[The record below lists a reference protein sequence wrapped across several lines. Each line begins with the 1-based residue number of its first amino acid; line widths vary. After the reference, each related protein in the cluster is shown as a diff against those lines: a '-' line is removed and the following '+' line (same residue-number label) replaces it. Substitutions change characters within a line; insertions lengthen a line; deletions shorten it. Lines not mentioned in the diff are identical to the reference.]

1 VTRVV
6 VLAASLLAFPL
17 GSAAWAR
24 PWQTREPSSEPTPAH
39 QLRNPA
45 IWPAEPAIPEPIDP
59 TRFTAAFAYLCGV
72 TADSSV
78 AALAPQLLV
87 AAATAHTDPF
97 LLAAL
102 AHFRS
107 HCDPS
112 HKGKGGTYGLLGI
125 EPAMYRG
132 VDGAPAVPVEKE
144 DLTSKRLLDPVTN
157 LTVGAKLLEMWEARH
172 REIDES
178 FGGAQHRSGVSH
190 MIWGDEV
197 RSSGQEDLILTAR
210 RRMLGRFNGT
220 IDVPRPS
227 LYGIDVVSPLEGTP
241 RVATS
246 GPGDDRD
253 GGARRHRGLDIAGQI
268 GEPVRS
274 IAGGTVIFAGVN
286 MPGRARLGP
295 IPPEKLRRYAHRR
308 MGVGGIYVCIEH
320 KPEPKRIV
328 TCYMHL
334 QSYKVNDRQEVAAG
348 EIIGYVGRSGVR
360 VSPPHLHFEVRVDDR
375 FTNPVRTLGDLV
387 IPPKDTM
394 THQYVLKAKRA
405 KRLRLRA

>member
-1 VTRVV
+1 M
-6 VLAASLLAFPL
+6 
-17 GSAAWAR
+17 
-24 PWQTREPSSEPTPAH
+24 
-39 QLRNPA
+39 
-45 IWPAEPAIPEPIDP
+45 
-59 TRFTAAFAYLCGV
+59 
-72 TADSSV
+72 
-78 AALAPQLLV
+78 APQILV
-87 AAATAHTDPF
+87 AAAAAQSDPF
-97 LLAAL
+97 TLAAL

-107 HCDPS
+107 RCDPS
-112 HKGKGGTYGLLGI
+112 HKGKGNTYGLLGI
-125 EPAMYRG
+125 EPGMYRG
-132 VDGAPAVPVEKE
+132 VEGAPVVPVDKE

-157 LTVGAKLLEMWEARH
+157 LTVGAKLLEMWQARH

-190 MIWGDEV
+190 MVWGDEV

-210 RRMLGRFNGT
+210 RRMMGRYNGT
-220 IDVPRPS
+220 VDVPRPS
-227 LYGIDVVSPLEGTP
+227 LYGIEVVSPLEGTP

-253 GGARRHRGLDIAGQI
+253 GGARRHRGLDIVGQI

-334 QSYKVNDRQEVAAG
+334 ASYKVNDRQQVAAG

-375 FTNPVRTLGDLV
+375 FTNPVRTLGNLV
-387 IPPKDTM
+387 IPPKTP
-394 THQYVLKAKRA
+394 
-405 KRLRLRA
+405 